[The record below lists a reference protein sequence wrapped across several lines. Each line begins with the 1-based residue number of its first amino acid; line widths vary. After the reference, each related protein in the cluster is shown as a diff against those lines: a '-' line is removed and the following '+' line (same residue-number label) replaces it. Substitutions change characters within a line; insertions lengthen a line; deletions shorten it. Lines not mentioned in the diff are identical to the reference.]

1 MIQVFERLIDF
12 LFYQLQIVTIEQH
25 AQDIF
30 FQKCKRK
37 ITLARSMDKSF
48 FNYPVK
54 NDMRKDK
61 IWKIAT
67 DQKNDNTS
75 GCLLDY
81 PYFKELS
88 KL

>member
-1 MIQVFERLIDF
+1 
-12 LFYQLQIVTIEQH
+12 
-25 AQDIF
+25 
-30 FQKCKRK
+30 
-37 ITLARSMDKSF
+37 
-48 FNYPVK
+48 
-54 NDMRKDK
+54 MRKDK